1 MMSRFASFT
10 TRSVHAGR
18 GPAGPSVSRPLTPP
32 IYQNT
37 VFAYERL
44 EDLDTLN
51 PDKPSFS
58 YYRYGTPTHAALEG
72 ALCELE
78 GGEEAVL
85 ASSGMAILTAIVF
98 TLAGMGDTIVADRH
112 MYGGTYTFL
121 TQDLP
126 RLGIQT
132 ELVDGTDLD
141 EVSYALRRGA
151 KGFFVETLSNP
162 TLRVNDLP
170 ALCELGQQYEVP
182 VIVDA
187 TFSSPALIRP
197 LEHGAAISWHSIAKY
212 LGGHSAAA
220 GGVATGQHTLIAA
233 IRQKIAQ
240 LGSCQSSM
248 DAWLTMLGLPTLP
261 LRMAAHSRT
270 ARAIAE
276 YLTEHPAVEAVYFPG
291 LPAHPEYE
299 LASRLY
305 PDGSGGMLSFNLHG
319 GMEAAQRLIERI
331 KLITFAPSLGDVTT
345 TLAYPYATSHFGLPD
360 EVLQTLG
367 ISKGMV
373 RLSAGIEDPADVI
386 ADLEQALS

>member
-1 MMSRFASFT
+1 MSRFASFT

-18 GPAGPSVSRPLTPP
+18 GPIDASVSRPLTPP

-51 PDKPSFS
+51 PDKLSFS
-58 YYRYGTPTHAALEG
+58 YYRYGTPTHAALES

-78 GGEEAVL
+78 GGEEAAL
-85 ASSGMAILTAIVF
+85 AASGMAILTAIVL
-98 TLAGMGDTIVADRH
+98 TLVSTGETIVADRH

-141 EVSYALRRGA
+141 EVGYALRRGA
-151 KGFFVETLSNP
+151 KAFFIETLSNP

-170 ALCELGQQYEVP
+170 ALCELGQRYEVP

-197 LEHGAAISWHSIAKY
+197 LEHGAAISWHSAAKY

-220 GGVATGQHTLIAA
+220 GGVATGPHELISAL
-233 IRQKIAQ
+233 RQKIAQ

-248 DAWLTMLGLPTLP
+248 DAWLTLLGLPTLP

-270 ARAIAE
+270 AQAVAE
-276 YLTEHPAVEAVYFPG
+276 YLTEHPAVETVYFPG
-291 LPAHPEYE
+291 LAAHPEYD
-299 LASRLY
+299 LACRLY
-305 PDGSGGMLSFNLHG
+305 PQGSGGMISFNMHG
-319 GMEAAQRLIERI
+319 GMEAVQRLIERL

-360 EVLQTLG
+360 EILQTLN

-386 ADLEQALS
+386 ADLEQALA

>member
-1 MMSRFASFT
+1 MSRFASFT
-10 TRSVHAGR
+10 TRSAHAGR
-18 GPAGPSVSRPLTPP
+18 APIDTSVSRPLTPP
-32 IYQNT
+32 IYQST

-51 PDKPSFS
+51 PDKLSFS
-58 YYRYGTPTHAALEG
+58 YYRYGTPTHAALES

-78 GGEEAVL
+78 GGEGAVL
-85 ASSGMAILTAIVF
+85 AASGMAILTAIVL
-98 TLAGMGDTIVADRH
+98 TLACTGEYIVADRH
-112 MYGGTYTFL
+112 MYGGTYSFL

-132 ELVDGTDLD
+132 ELVDSSDLE

-151 KGFFVETLSNP
+151 KALLIESISNP
-162 TLRVNDLP
+162 TLRVSNLP
-170 ALCELGQQYEVP
+170 ALCELGQHYGVP
-182 VIVDA
+182 VIVDS
-187 TFSSPALIRP
+187 TFTSPALIRP

-212 LGGHSAAA
+212 LGGHSAAS

-240 LGSCQSSM
+240 LGSCQSAM
-248 DAWLTMLGLPTLP
+248 DAWLTLLGLPTLP

-270 ARAIAE
+270 AQVIAE
-276 YLTEHPAVEAVYFPG
+276 YLTGHPAVEMVYFPG
-291 LPAHPEYE
+291 LPAHPEYD
-299 LASRLY
+299 LTNQLY
-305 PDGSGGMLSFNLHG
+305 PDGSGGMLSFNLYG
-319 GMEAAQRLIERI
+319 GMEAVQRLIERL

-360 EVLQTLG
+360 EVLHTLH
-367 ISKGMV
+367 ISKGLV

>member
-1 MMSRFASFT
+1 MSRFASFR

-18 GPAGPSVSRPLTPP
+18 SPIDSSVSQPLTPP

-51 PDKPSFS
+51 PDKRSFS
-58 YYRYGTPTHAALEG
+58 YYRYGTPTHAALEN

-85 ASSGMAILTAIVF
+85 GGSGMAILTAIVL
-98 TLAGMGDTIVADRH
+98 TLASAGDTIVADRN

-126 RLGIQT
+126 RMGIGT
-132 ELVDGTDLD
+132 ELVDATDLD

-151 KGFFVETLSNP
+151 KAFFIETLYNP

-170 ALCELGQQYEVP
+170 ALCELGQLNEVP

-220 GGVATGQHTLIAA
+220 GGVATGHHALIAA

-248 DAWLTMLGLPTLP
+248 DAWLTLLGLPTLP

-270 ARAIAE
+270 ASAIAS
-276 YLTEHPAVEAVYFPG
+276 YLDEHPAVEKVYFPG
-291 LPAHPEYE
+291 LETHPEHK
-299 LASRLY
+299 LAQQLY
-305 PDGSGGMLSFNLHG
+305 PDGSGGMLSFNLRG
-319 GMEAAQRLIERI
+319 DMEAVRSLIERL

-345 TLAYPYATSHFGLPD
+345 TLAYPYATSHCGLSD
-360 EVLQTLG
+360 EVLQTLD

-373 RLSAGIEDPADVI
+373 RLSAGIEDPTDVI

>member
-1 MMSRFASFT
+1 MSRFASFT

-18 GPAGPSVSRPLTPP
+18 GPIDASVSRPLTPP

-51 PDKPSFS
+51 PDKLSFS
-58 YYRYGTPTHAALEG
+58 YYRYGTPTHAALEA

-85 ASSGMAILTAIVF
+85 AASGMAILTAIVL
-98 TLAGMGDTIVADRH
+98 TLVSTGETIVADRH

-141 EVSYALRRGA
+141 EVGYALRRGA
-151 KGFFVETLSNP
+151 KALFIETLSNP

-170 ALCELGQQYEVP
+170 ALCELGQRYEVP

-197 LEHGAAISWHSIAKY
+197 LEHGAAISWHSVAKY

-220 GGVATGQHTLIAA
+220 GGVATGPHELIGA

-248 DAWLTMLGLPTLP
+248 DAWLTLLGLPTLP

-270 ARAIAE
+270 AQAVAE
-276 YLTEHPAVEAVYFPG
+276 YLTEHPAVETVYFPG
-291 LPAHPEYE
+291 LAAHPEYE
-299 LASRLY
+299 LANRLY
-305 PDGSGGMLSFNLHG
+305 PHGSGGMLSFNLHG
-319 GMEAAQRLIERI
+319 GMEAVQCLIERL
-331 KLITFAPSLGDVTT
+331 KLVTFAPSLGDVTT

-360 EVLQTLG
+360 EVLQTLS

-386 ADLEQALS
+386 ADLEQALA